1 LFLGKFFLCNLT
13 ADLSW
18 FVNRSI
24 VWDTQEE
31 AKTIPPIISDVNVNT
46 NIHQSTTSLPVINS
60 NTAMISP
67 SATITPTASLAIIP
81 QVQQNQQSQSQLS
94 LSLPNLLIS
103 SSNNLLLSIQIMTM
117 MNSNAST
124 RLASIVTQNTT
135 NNNTLSI
142 LTSLTSNESHASYS
156 WTLSNK
162 S

>member
-1 LFLGKFFLCNLT
+1 LFLGKFFLCNST
-13 ADLSW
+13 VDLSW
-18 FVNRSI
+18 FVDRSI
-24 VWDTQEE
+24 IWDTQEE
-31 AKTIPPIISDVNVNT
+31 AKTIPPIISVSDVNVNT

-81 QVQQNQQSQSQLS
+81 QVQQNQQLQSQLS

-103 SSNNLLLSIQIMTM
+103 SSNNLFLSIKIMTM

-124 RLASIVTQNTT
+124 TLASIVTQNTT

-142 LTSLTSNESHASYS
+142 LTSLTSNELHAS
-156 WTLSNK
+156 
-162 S
+162 

>member
-1 LFLGKFFLCNLT
+1 MFLGKFFLCNST
-13 ADLSW
+13 VDLSW
-18 FVNRSI
+18 FVDRSI
-24 VWDTQEE
+24 IWDTQEE
-31 AKTIPPIISDVNVNT
+31 AKTIPPIISVSDVNVNT

-81 QVQQNQQSQSQLS
+81 QVQQNQQLQSQLS

-103 SSNNLLLSIQIMTM
+103 SSNNLFLSIKIMTM

-124 RLASIVTQNTT
+124 TLASIVTQNTT

-142 LTSLTSNESHASYS
+142 LTSLTSNELHAS
-156 WTLSNK
+156 
-162 S
+162 